1 MINKE
6 LNKDNVME
14 YLREVVQ
21 IKKNMVNA
29 VKAGMYDCVA
39 ANREL
44 DFRWNTYRRC
54 ETFFGLETY
63 IDSMK
68 YVWVDSLVFKYL
80 EDFRVERGS
89 AAFTYNCSIE
99 VDGFTVY
106 ACVSKEELK
115 SWGVDID
122 EKRIS

>member
-1 MINKE
+1 MIDKN
-6 LNKDNVME
+6 NVME

-21 IKKNMVNA
+21 IKKNMINA

-39 ANREL
+39 AYREL
-44 DFRWNTYRRC
+44 DFRWDVYHRC

-63 IDSMK
+63 IDSIK

-80 EDFRVERGS
+80 EDFKVERGHS
-89 AAFTYNCSIE
+89 DFTITCSIE
-99 VDGFTVY
+99 VDGFTVC
-106 ACVSKEELK
+106 AVASVAELK

-122 EKRIS
+122 GKRIS